1 MSEGFAKSLFIGT
14 FMISRIRIA
23 VCAKPCRHANND
35 LGTKQAGTEL
45 MKGIKGEF
53 SRLEND
59 VKLRLD
65 TLLIWQHIEL
75 QEGRYADKLDRV
87 RTILQVEPYSSEAQL
102 AQLARRRSDVIAE
115 YRNPYVDLASTYK
128 HVEGSQEFRNWLD
141 SSYSQVLVLSGYND
155 ARDATHC
162 WLSPVALN
170 FIAKMTS
177 PEATRDTANVCIFY
191 ILGLRDEDN
200 TFTRVTRF
208 LIYRLL
214 LENKQGL
221 RKQEEV
227 QELDRELDEYTSLIA
242 KPDVPM
248 HELQEVLAKILV
260 RSLGLFDS
268 GTNIWIILERADQCR
283 APRAEGR
290 LGPRDTQRKALL
302 KTMVHAAQ
310 NSKVI
315 LKILVVVSARD
326 WNVEKHADELGQHKA
341 SSLVLRTFEEDDL

>member
-1 MSEGFAKSLFIGT
+1 MA
-14 FMISRIRIA
+14 
-23 VCAKPCRHANND
+23 
-35 LGTKQAGTEL
+35 
-45 MKGIKGEF
+45 
-53 SRLEND
+53 
-59 VKLRLD
+59 LD
-65 TLLIWQHIEL
+65 
-75 QEGRYADKLDRV
+75 
-87 RTILQVEPYSSEAQL
+87 
-102 AQLARRRSDVIAE
+102 
-115 YRNPYVDLASTYK
+115 
-128 HVEGSQEFRNWLD
+128 
-141 SSYSQVLVLSGYND
+141 
-155 ARDATHC
+155 
-162 WLSPVALN
+162 

-268 GTNIWIILERADQCR
+268 GTNIWIVLERADQCR